1 MTNRRNT
8 ELGLM
13 FLAVI
18 ITAGAYVLASLG
30 ATARIPANVVP
41 FLVIVLGLLLGA
53 HVALRRLA
61 PDADPILLPVAAVLN
76 GLGYVLIAGLPPMP
90 GMPSGEDLARQQAVW
105 TAIGI
110 AAFIGTLVVVK
121 RPRDLE
127 RYRYTFALVGLGLL
141 LLPLIPGLGQEIN
154 GSRIWVSLGP
164 VNFQPGEV
172 AKVVLALFFAAYLAD
187 QRELIANSV
196 WKVGPLRLPD
206 PKYLG
211 PVLVA
216 WAVTLVVMV
225 YQKDLGSSLMFFALF
240 VVMLWVAT
248 ERPSFLVL
256 GAGLFAAGAYI
267 AWTMFGHVQQRVD
280 IWLDPWQDPSGS
292 GYQIIQGLFA
302 MGFGGVAGTGLGLG
316 SSVRIPAS
324 ESDYIFAVV
333 AEQLGLLGGTVVIVA
348 FLLMVGAGLRIAV
361 RAEHAFDK
369 LLATGLTLLLG
380 VQAFIIIGGV
390 TRLLPLTGV
399 TLPFMSYGGSSL
411 VVNYVLLALLLR
423 ISDRRHTRAPTVTA
437 DAGVVPAVGGG
448 TA

>member
-1 MTNRRNT
+1 VTNRRNA

-13 FLAVI
+13 LLVVI
-18 ITAGAYVLASLG
+18 ITTAAYVLASLG
-30 ATARIPANVVP
+30 ADARIPPNIIP
-41 FLVIVLGLLLGA
+41 FLVIVLGLLLLA

-61 PDADPILLPVAAVLN
+61 PDANPILLPVAALLN
-76 GLGYVLIAGLPPMP
+76 GLGYVIIAGLD
-90 GMPSGEDLARQQAVW
+90 EQLARQQAVW

-110 AAFIGTLVVVK
+110 AAFVATLVVVR
-121 RPRDLE
+121 RPRALE

-141 LLPLIPGLGQEIN
+141 LMPLLPGIGKTIN
-154 GSRIWVSLGP
+154 GSRIWVAVGP

-187 QRELIANSV
+187 QRQLIATSV

-211 PVLVA
+211 PVVIAWLVS
-216 WAVTLVVMV
+216 LVVMV
-225 YQKDLGSSLMFFALF
+225 YQKDLGSSLLFFTLF

-256 GAGLFAAGAYI
+256 GAGLFAAGAYV
-267 AWTMFGHVQQRVD
+267 AWRMFGHVQTRVE
-280 IWLDPWQDPSGS
+280 IWIDPWKDPSGS

-302 MGFGGVAGTGLGLG
+302 MAFGGVVGTGLGLG
-316 SSVRIPAS
+316 GQVRIPAS
-324 ESDYIFAVV
+324 ENDFIFAVV
-333 AEQLGLLGGTVVIVA
+333 AEQLGLLGGTLVIMA
-348 FLLMVGAGLRIAV
+348 FLLMVGAGLRIALV
-361 RAEHAFDK
+361 ADHAFDK

-380 VQAFIIIGGV
+380 VQAFVIIAGV

-399 TLPFMSYGGSSL
+399 TLPFVSYGGSSL

-423 ISDRRHTRAPTVTA
+423 LSDPARAGAASASVGA
-437 DAGVVPAVGGG
+437 VAAPATGSS
-448 TA
+448 AS

>member
-90 GMPSGEDLARQQAVW
+90 EMPSGEDLARQQAVW